1 MTNRLGRAEIA
12 LPDVVIT
19 VVAFAMAA
27 LVVDAVPPTAQQPVL
42 EWWGGARSDW
52 INVLSNDISNCK
64 VRMSVAMTTTRSV
77 GKACLADHLPHN
89 ALTSRGQLW
98 CQWW

>member
-1 MTNRLGRAEIA
+1 MTNRLGRAKIA
-12 LPDVVIT
+12 LPDVVMT
-19 VVAFAMAA
+19 LVAVAMAA

-42 EWWGGARSDW
+42 DWLGGARSDW

-64 VRMSVAMTTTRSV
+64 VRMSVAMAATRSV
-77 GKACLADHLPHN
+77 GEACLADHLPHN
-89 ALTSRGQLW
+89 ALTSRGELW